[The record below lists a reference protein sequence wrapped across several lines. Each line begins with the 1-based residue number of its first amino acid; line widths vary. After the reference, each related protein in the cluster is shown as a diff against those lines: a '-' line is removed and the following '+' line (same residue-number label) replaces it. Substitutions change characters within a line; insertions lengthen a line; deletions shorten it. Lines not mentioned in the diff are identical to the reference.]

1 MAGGPSLTA
10 PVTNGATG
18 SKGRLCEEGKRRR
31 REGEGGGSRNFSCPH
46 FLQPLPE
53 KGETLAYVGGV
64 GLLPK
69 SGGRE
74 NRVVGF
80 SSLPKPR
87 FKARREE
94 RSIFPTH
101 WRDRQLLFLL
111 RLFPT
116 GQEAPNERLKQ
127 MRKKRFRVS
136 PLLFFLFPSFEEVA
150 PPEVTEEG
158 FSRVQ
163 HTPRPHSV
171 SVKTDFSH
179 SFFPLSVCM
188 RIANAICHPPRARE
202 KEPRQPLRSLYLL
215 PFLSLTLG
223 RAAGKGGKEQRPDR
237 RMGQDGEGG
246 ES

>member
-1 MAGGPSLTA
+1 MVVATRLSIHRVVYYEQATSIYNYINVHVLPNTYVAGGPSLTA

-111 RLFPT
+111 CLFPT
-116 GQEAPNERLKQ
+116 GQEAPNERLKTNEEEA
-127 MRKKRFRVS
+127 FPCLPS
-136 PLLFFLFPSFEEVA
+136 PLLSFPF
-150 PPEVTEEG
+150 
-158 FSRVQ
+158 
-163 HTPRPHSV
+163 
-171 SVKTDFSH
+171 
-179 SFFPLSVCM
+179 
-188 RIANAICHPPRARE
+188 IRE
-202 KEPRQPLRSLYLL
+202 S
-215 PFLSLTLG
+215 G
-223 RAAGKGGKEQRPDR
+223 AA
-237 RMGQDGEGG
+237 
-246 ES
+246 